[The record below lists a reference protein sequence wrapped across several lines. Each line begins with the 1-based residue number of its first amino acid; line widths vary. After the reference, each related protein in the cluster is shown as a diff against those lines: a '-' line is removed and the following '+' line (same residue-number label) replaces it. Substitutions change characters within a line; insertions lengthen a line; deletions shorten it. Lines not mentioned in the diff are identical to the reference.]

1 MKILFA
7 SDGSPSAKR
16 AEALLASLRLPD
28 PSTIEVLHVDQLFE
42 EETDLP
48 ERELSQ
54 LHKMFRADID
64 KDLTEARRKLGGP
77 GRDVTTTV
85 IVGRPASEITGTAA
99 RMGADLLVI
108 GSRGRGALASAVL
121 GSVAAEVIDHATC
134 PVLVVRGT
142 AITRVVLAVD
152 GSAGSRRAEDVIVSM
167 PFLRGLPVRV
177 VSVAPLLPAWYGLTD
192 AAGTAALSG
201 ETYQLIIDD
210 ERRSHESLAAE
221 AQTRLAARGI
231 TTTTEVPQG
240 DAAYGIIEAA
250 GVGGADLIVVGSRGN
265 TGLERLLLGS
275 VARGILYH
283 APCSVLIVRAPAAT
297 RAAAPVPSG
306 TSREP

>member
-7 SDGSPSAKR
+7 TDGSPSAKR

-48 ERELSQ
+48 EQRSSQ
-54 LHKMFRADID
+54 LHKLFRADID
-64 KDLTEARRKLGGP
+64 KDLAEVRRKLGGP
-77 GRDVTTTV
+77 GRDVVATV
-85 IVGRPASEITGTAA
+85 IVGRPASEITATAA
-99 RMGADLLVI
+99 RIGADLLAI

-121 GSVAAEVIDHATC
+121 GSVAAEVIDHAPC
-134 PVLVVRGT
+134 PVLVARGT
-142 AITRVVLAVD
+142 AITRVVLAAD
-152 GSAGSRRAEDVIVSM
+152 GSPGSRRAEDVIVSM
-167 PFLRGLPVRV
+167 PFLRALPVQI

-210 ERRSHESLAAE
+210 ERKAHEAVAA
-221 AQTRLAARGI
+221 AAATRFAARGI
-231 TTTTEVPQG
+231 TSTTEVPQG

-250 GVGGADLIVVGSRGN
+250 GVAGADLIVVGSRGN
-265 TGLERLLLGS
+265 TGLGRLLLGS

-283 APCSVLIVRAPAAT
+283 APCSVLIVRPPAAT
-297 RAAAPVPSG
+297 GAAAPVRSG
-306 TSREP
+306 ASRAR